1 VYNFDASVVLH
12 KQYDFILKQN
22 GGKRWQIYPPFT
34 KGGLSKLNHEVT
46 LINFLVIYGT

>member
-1 VYNFDASVVLH
+1 MAEKD
-12 KQYDFILKQN
+12 
-22 GGKRWQIYPPFT
+22 GKFPPPFT